1 MKFRPLCRVPAL
13 ALTGACAFAVATFA
27 QPARP
32 SVEYVKPTLP
42 YAKNPVFQTP
52 YAPVTPGP
60 KKLPILTWGPDGH
73 IVAANNGLKADPGS
87 PLAKALGTPVEVVV
101 MDRIDDQVKAV
112 IGGQPFFRGTI
123 AQVALASEGLKAINP
138 NLELVVIYQIS
149 WSTGADGF
157 VAIDAKTLPELK
169 GKAVAGQLNGPHM
182 LDMVPKILEDAGLQP
197 GDVEF
202 RYVKEISNTATEA
215 VPVATD
221 PANALRND
229 RTLAGAAM
237 IGPDI
242 AAVTSGEGKGAVKN
256 SRALF
261 TTRTANRL
269 IADVIAVR
277 RDYFEKNEAALK
289 QMVKV
294 LLDEANVF
302 AADLDNVALKK
313 TADPKKLAA
322 FKKKAEPL
330 AKIFLGDTSFVN
342 DFILWVGV
350 DAEFAKVRGNVEFFQ
365 STKNPVGFQAT
376 VTNAQSYLT
385 KAGFIATATPL
396 TNASWDWSNLGAS
409 AFAARVSA
417 PAFTDTQAVRQA
429 AAKTGSNELFKYTFK
444 FSAAESEL
452 KWRDY
457 EAVFD
462 ALHEKVKR
470 YGGAVIQIRGHADPF
485 LYNFFKMKTANGEK
499 TYDKGTQKGL
509 PIPPIESV
517 ANAANKLSYTRAAAV
532 KTAYAAYLREKIGAG
547 PEEIDLSR
555 FDIRGMALA
564 EPVYPN
570 PVTKE
575 QIAANMRGE
584 LVIISVETEL
594 PTDFDLN
601 DLK

>member
-1 MKFRPLCRVPAL
+1 MLSA
-13 ALTGACAFAVATFA
+13 ALTCATVLPGLA
-27 QPARP
+27 QPAKP

-42 YAKNPVFQTP
+42 YAKSAVFQTP
-52 YAPVTPGP
+52 FAPVTPGL
-60 KKLPILTWGPDGH
+60 KKLPILTWAPDGH
-73 IVAANNGLKADPGS
+73 IVTANAGLKADSNS
-87 PLAKALGTPVEVVV
+87 PLAKALGTPVEIVV
-101 MDRIDDQVKAV
+101 MDRIDEQVKAV

-123 AQVALASEGLKAINP
+123 AQVALANEGLRAINP
-138 NLELVVIYQIS
+138 KLELVVIYQIS

-157 VAIDAKTLPELK
+157 VATDAKSLPELK
-169 GKAVAGQLNGPHM
+169 GKAIVGQLNGPHL

-202 RYVKEISNTATEA
+202 RYVREISNTATEA
-215 VPVATD
+215 VAVATD

-229 RTLAGAAM
+229 RTLAGSAM

-277 RDYFEKNEAALK
+277 RDYFEGNEAALK

-294 LLDEANVF
+294 LLDEANGF

-313 TADPKKLAA
+313 TADARKLTA
-322 FKKKAEPL
+322 FKKKCEPL
-330 AKIFLGDTSFVN
+330 AKIFLGDASFVN
-342 DFILWVGV
+342 DFILWIGV
-350 DAEFAKVRGNVEFFQ
+350 DAELAKVRGNVEFFQ
-365 STKNPVGFQAT
+365 SAKNPVGFQPT
-376 VTNAQSYLT
+376 VTNVQNYLT
-385 KAGFIATATPL
+385 KAGFIGGKAAL
-396 TNASWDWSNLGAS
+396 AHADWDCSNLGAS
-409 AFAARVSA
+409 VFAGRTAT
-417 PAFTDTQAVRQA
+417 PAFIDTQAVRQA
-429 AAKTGSNELFKYTFK
+429 AAKAGSNELFKYTFQ

-457 EAVFD
+457 EQVFD

-485 LYNFFKMKTANGEK
+485 LYNFFKMKLTNGEK
-499 TYDKGTQKGL
+499 TYAKGAQTGL
-509 PIPPIESV
+509 PIPPLESV

-532 KTAYAAYLREKIGAG
+532 KTAYAGYLREKIGAG

-555 FDIRGMALA
+555 FDIRGMALS
-564 EPVYPN
+564 EPIYPN

-575 QIAANMRGE
+575 QTAANMRGE
-584 LVIISVETEL
+584 LVIIAVETEL
-594 PTDFDLN
+594 PTGFDIS